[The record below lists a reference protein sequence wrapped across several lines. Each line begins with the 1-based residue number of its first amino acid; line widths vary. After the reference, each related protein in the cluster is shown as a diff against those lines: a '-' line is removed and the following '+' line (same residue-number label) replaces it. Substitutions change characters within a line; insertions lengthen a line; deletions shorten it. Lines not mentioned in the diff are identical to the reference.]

1 MTIPEVLQENK
12 ERNMQF
18 RAVKSFNEDGRRTS
32 RMLTQSVDE
41 LDPGEVLIKSK
52 YAAVNY
58 KDARAVSGVG
68 NVLKRFPCL
77 PGVEVSG
84 TVAASASPAF
94 REGDIVTVQG
104 GPEFGIRHDGA
115 YGEYVRVPAAWVAH
129 IPAGMD
135 AFEVVA
141 LGLAAYTSAIAVDE
155 LMQRGVTPDKGPI
168 AVTGATGGCSSFAID
183 ILAGLGYTVVASTG
197 KQEEADYLRAIGA
210 AEVIG
215 RDAIATGPKPLEEQ
229 RWAGAIDAVGGAP
242 LDALLRTM
250 KKRGVVCAFGNAAG
264 ETLTSSI
271 YPFILRSVS
280 LAGINGNHPVPAR
293 GSVWA
298 RMAPGGDLRP
308 RHTDKIAYEIPFD
321 ELQSHCDK
329 LIRGG
334 VRGRAVV
341 RICG

>member
-1 MTIPEVLQENK
+1 M
-12 ERNMQF
+12 RF
-18 RAVKSFNEDGRRTS
+18 RAVKVFNEDGRRVS
-32 RMLTQSVDE
+32 RMVTQGIDD

-52 YAAVNY
+52 YAAVNF

-68 NVLKRFPCL
+68 NVLKRFPCI

-84 TVAASASPAF
+84 TVAASTSPAF
-94 REGDIVTVQG
+94 REGDMVTVQG
-104 GPEFGIRHDGA
+104 GQEFGIRHDGG
-115 YGEYVRVPAAWVAH
+115 YGEYVRVPAAWVGR
-129 IPAGMD
+129 IPEGMD

-141 LGLAAYTSAIAVDE
+141 LGLAAYTSALAVEE
-155 LMQRGVTPDKGPI
+155 LIQRGVTPDKGPI

-183 ILAGLGYTVVASTG
+183 MLAGLGYRVVASTG
-197 KQEEADYLRAIGA
+197 KQDEADYLKAIGA

-215 RDAIATGPKPLEEQ
+215 RESIAPGPKPLEEQ

-242 LDALLRTM
+242 LEALLRTM

-264 ETLTSSI
+264 ESFSSSI

-293 GSVWA
+293 GSAWA

-308 RHTDKIAYEIPFD
+308 RHTHKIAYEIAFD
-321 ELQSHCDK
+321 ELQAHCDK

-334 VRGRAVV
+334 ARGRAVV
-341 RICG
+341 RMSS

>member
-1 MTIPEVLQENK
+1 
-12 ERNMQF
+12 MQF
-18 RAVKSFNEDGRRTS
+18 RAVKSFNQDGRRVS
-32 RMLTQSVDE
+32 RMLTQSIDD
-41 LDPGEVLIKSK
+41 LDPGEVLIKSQ
-52 YAAVNY
+52 YAAVNF

-68 NVLKRFPCL
+68 NVVKRFPCI

-84 TVAASASPAF
+84 TVAASTSPAF
-94 REGDIVTVQG
+94 REGDMVTVQG

-115 YGEYVRVPAAWVAH
+115 YAEYVRVPAAWVGR
-129 IPAGMD
+129 IPAGMS

-141 LGLAAYTSAIAVDE
+141 LGLAAYTSALAVE
-155 LMQRGVTPDKGPI
+155 ALIERGITPDKGPV

-183 ILAGLGYTVVASTG
+183 ILARLGYQVVASTG
-197 KQEEADYLRAIGA
+197 KQDATDYLKAIGA
-210 AEVIG
+210 AQVIG
-215 RDAIATGPKPLEEQ
+215 RDAIATGSKPLDEQ

-264 ETLTSSI
+264 ETFTSSI

-280 LAGINGNHPVPAR
+280 LVGINGNHPVPTR
-293 GSVWA
+293 GSAWT

-308 RHTDKIAYEIPFD
+308 RHTDQIAYEIGFD
-321 ELQSHCDK
+321 ELQTHCDK

-341 RICG
+341 RMSS

>member
-1 MTIPEVLQENK
+1 M
-12 ERNMQF
+12 RF
-18 RAVKSFNEDGRRTS
+18 RAVKVFNEDGRRVS
-32 RMLTQSVDE
+32 RMVTQGIDD

-52 YAAVNY
+52 YAAVNF

-68 NVLKRFPCL
+68 NVLKRFPCI

-84 TVAASASPAF
+84 TVAASTSPAF
-94 REGDIVTVQG
+94 REGDMVTVQG
-104 GPEFGIRHDGA
+104 GQEFGIRHDGG
-115 YGEYVRVPAAWVAH
+115 YGEYVRVPAAWVGR
-129 IPAGMD
+129 IPEGMD

-141 LGLAAYTSAIAVDE
+141 LGLAAYTSALAVEE
-155 LMQRGVTPDKGPI
+155 LIQRGVTPDKGPI

-183 ILAGLGYTVVASTG
+183 MLAGLGYRVVASTG
-197 KQEEADYLRAIGA
+197 KQDEADYLKAIGA

-215 RDAIATGPKPLEEQ
+215 RESIAAGPKPLEQQ

-242 LDALLRTM
+242 LEALLRTM

-264 ETLTSSI
+264 ESFSSSI

-293 GSVWA
+293 GSAWA

-308 RHTDKIAYEIPFD
+308 RHTHKIAYEIAFD
-321 ELQSHCDK
+321 ELQAHCDK

-334 VRGRAVV
+334 ARGRAVV
-341 RICG
+341 RMSS

>member
-1 MTIPEVLQENK
+1 M
-12 ERNMQF
+12 RF
-18 RAVKSFNEDGRRTS
+18 RAVKVFSENSGRVS
-32 RMLTQSVDE
+32 RVVTQSVDD
-41 LDPGEVLIKSK
+41 LDPGEVLIQSK
-52 YAAVNY
+52 YAAVNF

-68 NVLKRFPCL
+68 NVVKRFPCI

-94 REGDIVTVQG
+94 REGDLVTVQG
-104 GPEFGIRHDGA
+104 GQEFGLRHDGA
-115 YGEYVRVPAAWVAH
+115 YSEYVRVPAAWVSH
-129 IPAGMD
+129 IPEGMD

-141 LGLAAYTSAIAVDE
+141 LGLAAYTSALAVEE
-155 LMQRGVTPDKGPI
+155 LIQRGVTPDKGPI

-183 ILAGLGYTVVASTG
+183 MLAGLGYRVVASTG
-197 KQEEADYLRAIGA
+197 KQDEAAYLKAIGA

-215 RDAIATGPKPLEEQ
+215 REAIATGPKPLEEQ

-250 KKRGVVCAFGNAAG
+250 KKRGVVCSFGNAAG
-264 ETLTSSI
+264 ETFTSSI

-280 LAGINGNHPVPAR
+280 LVGINGNHPVPAR
-293 GSVWA
+293 GSAWK

-308 RHTDKIAYEIPFD
+308 RHTNKIAYAIAFD
-321 ELQSHCDK
+321 DLPAHCDK

-341 RICG
+341 KMSG

>member
-1 MTIPEVLQENK
+1 M
-12 ERNMQF
+12 RF
-18 RAVKSFNEDGRRTS
+18 RAVKVFNEDGRRVS
-32 RMLTQSVDE
+32 RMVTQGIDD

-52 YAAVNY
+52 YAAVNF

-68 NVLKRFPCL
+68 NVLKRFPCI

-84 TVAASASPAF
+84 TVAASTSPAF
-94 REGDIVTVQG
+94 REGDMVTVQG
-104 GPEFGIRHDGA
+104 GQEFGIRHDGG
-115 YGEYVRVPAAWVAH
+115 YGEYVRVPAAWVGR
-129 IPAGMD
+129 IPEGMD

-141 LGLAAYTSAIAVDE
+141 LGLAAYTSALAVEE
-155 LMQRGVTPDKGPI
+155 LIQRGVTPDKGPI

-183 ILAGLGYTVVASTG
+183 MLAGLGYRVVASTG
-197 KQEEADYLRAIGA
+197 KQDEADYLKAIGA

-215 RDAIATGPKPLEEQ
+215 RESIAPGPKPLEEQ

-242 LDALLRTM
+242 LEALLRTM

-264 ETLTSSI
+264 ESFSSSI

-280 LAGINGNHPVPAR
+280 LAGINGNHPVPTR
-293 GSVWA
+293 GSAWT

-308 RHTDKIAYEIPFD
+308 RHTHKIAYEIAFD
-321 ELQSHCDK
+321 ELQAHCDK

-334 VRGRAVV
+334 ARGRAVV
-341 RICG
+341 RMSS

>member
-1 MTIPEVLQENK
+1 M
-12 ERNMQF
+12 RF
-18 RAVKSFNEDGRRTS
+18 RAVKVFHEDGRRAG
-32 RMLTQSVDE
+32 RMVTQSIDD

-52 YAAVNY
+52 YAAVNF
-58 KDARAVSGVG
+58 KDARAVCGVG
-68 NVLKRFPCL
+68 NVVKRFPCI

-84 TVAASASPAF
+84 AVAASTSPAF
-94 REGDIVTVQG
+94 REGDMVTVQG
-104 GPEFGIRHDGA
+104 GQEFGIRHDGA
-115 YGEYVRVPAAWVAH
+115 YGEYVRVPAAWVERV
-129 IPAGMD
+129 PEGMD
-135 AFEVVA
+135 AFEAVA
-141 LGLAAYTSAIAVDE
+141 LGLAAYTSAVAVEE
-155 LMQRGVTPDKGPI
+155 LIRLGVTPDKGPI

-183 ILAGLGYTVVASTG
+183 ILAGLGYRVVASTG
-197 KQEEADYLRAIGA
+197 KPDETDYLKAIGA

-250 KKRGVVCAFGNAAG
+250 KKHGVVCAFGNAAG
-264 ETLTSSI
+264 ETFTTSI

-293 GSVWA
+293 GSAWK

-308 RHTDKIAYEIPFD
+308 RHTDKIAYAIALD
-321 ELQSHCDK
+321 ELQAHCDK

-341 RICG
+341 RMSG

>member
-1 MTIPEVLQENK
+1 M
-12 ERNMQF
+12 RF
-18 RAVKSFNEDGRRTS
+18 RAVKVFNEDGRRVS
-32 RMLTQSVDE
+32 RMVTQGIDD

-52 YAAVNY
+52 YAAVNF
-58 KDARAVSGVG
+58 KDARAVSGIG
-68 NVLKRFPCL
+68 NVLKRFPCI

-84 TVAASASPAF
+84 TVASSTSPAF
-94 REGDIVTVQG
+94 REGDMVTVQG
-104 GPEFGIRHDGA
+104 GQEFGIRHDGG
-115 YGEYVRVPAAWVAH
+115 YGEYVRVPAAWVGR
-129 IPAGMD
+129 IPEGMD

-141 LGLAAYTSAIAVDE
+141 LGLAAYTSALAVEE
-155 LMQRGVTPDKGPI
+155 LMQRGITPDKGPI

-183 ILAGLGYTVVASTG
+183 ILAGLGYRVVASTG
-197 KQEEADYLRAIGA
+197 KQDEADYLKAIGA

-215 RDAIATGPKPLEEQ
+215 RESIAAGPKPLEEQ

-264 ETLTSSI
+264 ETFTSSI

-280 LAGINGNHPVPAR
+280 LAGINGNHPVPTR
-293 GSVWA
+293 GSAWT

-308 RHTDKIAYEIPFD
+308 RHARKIAYEIAFD
-321 ELQSHCDK
+321 DLQAHCDK
-329 LIRGG
+329 LIHGG

-341 RICG
+341 RMSN